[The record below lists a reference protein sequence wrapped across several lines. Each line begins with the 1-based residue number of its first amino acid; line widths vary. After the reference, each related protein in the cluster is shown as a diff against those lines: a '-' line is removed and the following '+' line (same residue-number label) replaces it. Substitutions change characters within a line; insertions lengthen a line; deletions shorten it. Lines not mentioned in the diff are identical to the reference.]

1 VQSLVR
7 HIVMNILSSF
17 LLCSMRGHEMSRQ
30 SISWRLWNQ
39 SALNAADVVSL
50 RPCSARKASHFEWKH
65 ALKSSILVL
74 NYIRS
79 KIAIYERRSNI
90 PPISQKTS
98 GICSRVMK
106 QLQVYLVLTL
116 FHAFYGT
123 MTGNSPSVAASM
135 QSLVDVHDRNK
146 SHDVTTPDPVGVKS
160 PPEQRKVK
168 TVSVDDRVLPRPSF
182 GRKPVVAKCSPQPY
196 RVRLRN
202 GSCSRAV
209 LTKMC
214 YGECKSHTVPLK
226 STFSVRGVERKKRV
240 EISCNCCSAVQ
251 VSTRRHTVTCSVG
264 VKAHTVKVFHVPVV
278 KSCTCRRCSVYWE
291 VM

>member
-209 LTKMC
+209 LTK
-214 YGECKSHTVPLK
+214 VPFD
-226 STFSVRGVERKKRV
+226 TDRKWPIAVLVFACIDVLWGMQESYSPSQVHFQCSRSRTEEKGW
-240 EISCNCCSAVQ
+240 NFMQLLFCCS
-251 VSTRRHTVTCSVG
+251 SVH
-264 VKAHTVKVFHVPVV
+264 KTSHCNLFRW
-278 KSCTCRRCSVYWE
+278 C
-291 VM
+291 